1 MIKVVER
8 QQYGRRENQL
18 SDRCAA
24 VALTSLVISWRITIT
39 WSLSMALFCRIFCH
53 KSRLVG
59 STKLPSLFS
68 VRSESSLA
76 TLRKKTGYALN
87 LCKQAL
93 DKHDNDAI
101 AAERWLKEQAAIHGW
116 AKAAKLQGRASAEGL
131 IGVFIN
137 QESNIGLALELN
149 CETDFVARNEVFR
162 DLLASLTNQV
172 ASSSLVQSLI
182 SNENSGQPLIKV
194 HLDQEKL
201 EPFKDHLVGS
211 VSKLG
216 ENLVLKRAI
225 AIASQQSVR
234 LVGYAHA
241 VGGQKNSLNN
251 IYMGKYATVLAY
263 SDAAHEDLD
272 YEKQWLEER
281 QAAAHKS
288 QEQKRTREIERA
300 KREIAAA
307 KDLGQ
312 DIDEQDV
319 NDSISQ
325 EDGSEV
331 AQIPKNQL
339 PRLLCQHIIAM
350 KPSKLRYSHNEVLDL
365 LKLSDI
371 RKGSG
376 QVGNDDDDM
385 EALLDQRFIINNAV
399 IREVLKQTGISIV
412 DFERIECGRSE

>member
-1 MIKVVER
+1 M
-8 QQYGRRENQL
+8 
-18 SDRCAA
+18 
-24 VALTSLVISWRITIT
+24 
-39 WSLSMALFCRIFCH
+39 
-53 KSRLVG
+53 
-59 STKLPSLFS
+59 
-68 VRSESSLA
+68 
-76 TLRKKTGYALN
+76 RKKTGYALN

-93 DKHDNDAI
+93 DKHNNDAT

-137 QESNIGLALELN
+137 QESNMGLALELN

-162 DLLASLTNQV
+162 DLLASLTSQV
-172 ASSSLVQSLI
+172 ASSPLVRSLI
-182 SNENSGQPLIKV
+182 SSETSNGKSLAKV
-194 HLDQEKL
+194 HMTQETL
-201 EPFKDHLVGS
+201 EPFKDHLVGG

-225 AIASQQSVR
+225 AITSQPSIR

-251 IYMGKYATVLAY
+251 IFIGKYATILAY

-272 YEKQWLEER
+272 YEKQWLAER
-281 QAAAHKS
+281 QAAAHKLH
-288 QEQKRTREIERA
+288 QQKRAREMERA

-319 NDSISQ
+319 NDSITQ

-331 AQIPKNQL
+331 SDIPKSQL
-339 PRLLCQHIIAM
+339 PRLLCQHIIGM

-365 LKLSDI
+365 LKISEI

-376 QVGNDDDDM
+376 QAEDDDDDM
-385 EALLDQRFIINNAV
+385 EALLDQRFIINNVV
-399 IREVLKQTGISIV
+399 IREVLKQTGMSVI